1 MDIGTL
7 PSIPTTHNGYALSK
21 STNLPLEIFGA
32 IIAAPVFTE
41 GANAT
46 RTIAENTIAGTNIGS
61 PVSATDANSSDRLVY
76 TLSGTD
82 AASFAIVASN
92 GQLQTKNALD
102 HEAKDSYTVTITVS
116 DGNQSDTINVTINV
130 TDVVE
135 NKAPVFTE
143 GATATRSIA
152 ENRASGTNIGSVVTA
167 TDANPGDT
175 LSYTL
180 GGVDANSFTIIET
193 SGQLQTSAALN
204 YEDKNTYTV
213 TATVSDNK
221 GGTDSI
227 DVTINVTDV
236 NDPPRF
242 VDAPS
247 ATITIPENTGSS
259 PVPIGDFNII
269 DEDMDRLNSY
279 VAGLDG
285 ETFRYEFNTGFQ
297 VDPQTLAV
305 SYSGRGDVRIF
316 IPRDANLDFETKTSY
331 SLSLWTRDTK
341 GATGTMN
348 VTINLTDVVNEPPPP
363 PPPPTPSPNRVPYFF
378 DTTGTAREI
387 AENAG
392 PGENIGSPLG
402 IRDPDLDPLTFTL
415 GGTDAD
421 LFDIVSQGTPRQGQ
435 LRTKSV
441 LDVLPFDYETK
452 SSYSIT
458 VTASD
463 GRGGTD
469 TISVTVNIT
478 DEPEAPEFTDGDSTT
493 RTISENSAVDTN
505 IGSAVSATDQDNGDR
520 VTYTLSDTDAA
531 AFTVDNETG
540 QLKTKAA
547 LDYETTT
554 SYTVTLTATDKDDL
568 TDSITVTINVR
579 NLDERPSNN
588 APVFTEGATAT
599 RSVAENSVT
608 GTNIGTAVTA
618 TDADTGS
625 TLSYQLSGTD
635 GAAFSIDESTGQ
647 LKTNAA
653 LNYETKDAYSV
664 TITVTDGALTDTI
677 TVTINVTDANDAPV
691 FSGGT
696 STTRNVNE
704 NTDAGTNIGASVIAT
719 DTDTSETLTYTL
731 GGTDAA
737 SFDIVAPTGQLQT
750 KAALDFETKAS
761 YEVTVTVSDG
771 KGGTDSIAVT
781 INVNN
786 INENTGGPAFTER
799 PSTTRSIPENT
810 PADVNIGE
818 PLTATDIDND
828 ILRYYL
834 VGSFDYTSFSIDS
847 STGQLKT
854 KASLDREQKSSYT
867 LQVAVTDGQYFGA
880 VTVDINVTDVNEVT
894 AFTEGESTTLS
905 VAENTSAGVN
915 IGSPVTAIDQDGDA
929 LTYTLAGA
937 DAASFDIVD
946 STGQLQTKA
955 ALDFETTTSYTFTII
970 ASDGRGGASS
980 ITVTINVTDVAT
992 EANNPPEFT
1001 DGAATTRS
1009 VAENTAASENIGSA
1023 VAATDANHDILT
1035 YSLSGADAASFDI
1048 IDTTGQLLTN
1058 AALDFET
1065 RSSYNVTIT
1074 VSDSIIGGTDTI
1086 TVTIRVTDREP
1097 ENTPPV
1103 FTDGASTTRTIA
1115 EHADEDFESL
1125 LDVLFFNIGA
1135 PIAATD
1141 ADGDT
1146 LAYEIVDGPDS
1157 YFFRIDSSGQLRTSR
1172 WIDYEQTPSRSV
1184 TITVSDGNGG
1194 SDSIDV
1200 TFNVTDVN
1208 EQPYFGTENNPS
1220 YSGSTTILYARHG
1233 AGTSTNIGDPVT
1245 ASDPDANT
1253 TLTYSLSGT
1262 DVSSFTIGNTTGQL
1276 TNNSVLDVDT
1286 KASHS
1291 VVVTASDGSLSA
1303 TINVT
1308 INVVKQPDLLV
1319 SSRSAAVRD
1328 AIVNAISDVN
1338 SPNEVTATHLANIT
1352 GLNLSSRSIA
1362 SLSAGDFND
1371 LVSLESLDLSDNNL
1385 TSLPADIF
1393 DHLTRLDA
1401 LFLDY
1406 NEISSISGGIFAN
1419 NTNLEFINLRGNRLS
1434 SLPDGIF
1441 EGLSSL
1447 TGVQLSQDS
1456 GNAPDIN
1463 IGLVAVDDEDSNSQ
1477 TAKYKVTVHTGSVED
1492 LDVEVWVVQP
1502 LGGIKLYIS
1511 KHQTVRV
1518 STGSVESSEITI
1530 DRSEF
1535 PSNDSAIYLALRQNK
1550 LPPGNITYFDQNIGG
1565 FYYRANET
1573 ELLMLPANE
1582 AGAPFVDGRESVPV
1596 STELLPN
1603 FPNPFNPETWI
1614 PYQLAKPSDVSIT
1627 IYDIRGNLVRQLTL
1641 GQQKAGFYTDRAR
1654 AAHWD
1659 GRNSVGERVANGVY
1673 FYQLQ
1678 AGSVSFLRKMVILK

>member
-1 MDIGTL
+1 M
-7 PSIPTTHNGYALSK
+7 
-21 STNLPLEIFGA
+21 
-32 IIAAPVFTE
+32 
-41 GANAT
+41 
-46 RTIAENTIAGTNIGS
+46 RTS
-61 PVSATDANSSDRLVY
+61 
-76 TLSGTD
+76 
-82 AASFAIVASN
+82 
-92 GQLQTKNALD
+92 
-102 HEAKDSYTVTITVS
+102 
-116 DGNQSDTINVTINV
+116 
-130 TDVVE
+130 
-135 NKAPVFTE
+135 
-143 GATATRSIA
+143 
-152 ENRASGTNIGSVVTA
+152 
-167 TDANPGDT
+167 
-175 LSYTL
+175 
-180 GGVDANSFTIIET
+180 
-193 SGQLQTSAALN
+193 
-204 YEDKNTYTV
+204 
-213 TATVSDNK
+213 
-221 GGTDSI
+221 
-227 DVTINVTDV
+227 
-236 NDPPRF
+236 
-242 VDAPS
+242 
-247 ATITIPENTGSS
+247 
-259 PVPIGDFNII
+259 
-269 DEDMDRLNSY
+269 
-279 VAGLDG
+279 
-285 ETFRYEFNTGFQ
+285 
-297 VDPQTLAV
+297 
-305 SYSGRGDVRIF
+305 
-316 IPRDANLDFETKTSY
+316 
-331 SLSLWTRDTK
+331 
-341 GATGTMN
+341 
-348 VTINLTDVVNEPPPP
+348 
-363 PPPPTPSPNRVPYFF
+363 
-378 DTTGTAREI
+378 
-387 AENAG
+387 
-392 PGENIGSPLG
+392 
-402 IRDPDLDPLTFTL
+402 
-415 GGTDAD
+415 
-421 LFDIVSQGTPRQGQ
+421 FDIVSQGTPSQGQ
-435 LRTKSV
+435 LITKPV

-458 VTASD
+458 ATASD

-469 TISVTVNIT
+469 TISITVNIT

-520 VTYTLSDTDAA
+520 VTYTLSGADAA

-579 NLDERPSNN
+579 NLDERLSNN

-599 RSVAENSVT
+599 RSVAENLVA

-625 TLSYQLSGTD
+625 TLSYQLSGAD
-635 GAAFSIDESTGQ
+635 GAAFSIEDQTGQ
-647 LKTNAA
+647 LKTNA
-653 LNYETKDAYSV
+653 LLDYETKDAYSV

-737 SFDIVAPTGQLQT
+737 SFDIVLTSGQMKT
-750 KAALDFETKAS
+750 KAALNFETKAS

-781 INVNN
+781 INVND

-828 ILRYYL
+828 ILRYYIL
-834 VGSFDYTSFSIDS
+834 GSFDYTSFSIDS

-867 LQVAVTDGQYFGA
+867 LQVAVTDGQYFGD

-894 AFTEGESTTLS
+894 AFAEGESTTLS

-915 IGSPVTAIDQDGDA
+915 IGSPVTATDQDRDA
-929 LTYTLAGA
+929 LIYTLAGA

-955 ALDFETTTSYTFTII
+955 ALDFETTTSYTITIT
-970 ASDGRGGASS
+970 ASDGRGGTDS

-992 EANNPPEFT
+992 EANHPPEFT

-1009 VAENTAASENIGSA
+1009 VAENTAAGENIGSA
-1023 VAATDANHDILT
+1023 VAATDADHEILT

-1048 IDTTGQLLTN
+1048 IESTGQLRTN

-1086 TVTIRVTDREP
+1086 TVTIRVTDQEP

-1146 LAYEIVDGPDS
+1146 LAYEIVEGPDS
-1157 YFFRIDSSGQLRTSR
+1157 YRFRIDSSGQLRTPF
-1172 WIDYEQTPSRSV
+1172 WIDYEDTPSRSV

-1194 SDSIDV
+1194 TDSIDV
-1200 TFNVTDVN
+1200 TVNFTDVN
-1208 EQPYFGTENNPS
+1208 EQPYFGTSKTNPS
-1220 YSGSTTILYARHG
+1220 YSGSTTILYA
-1233 AGTSTNIGDPVT
+1233 TSWCRKLVQNIGDPVT

-1308 INVVKQPDLLV
+1308 INVDKTT
-1319 SSRSAAVRD
+1319 RSTCLF
-1328 AIVNAISDVN
+1328 
-1338 SPNEVTATHLANIT
+1338 P
-1352 GLNLSSRSIA
+1352 LSS
-1362 SLSAGDFND
+1362 G
-1371 LVSLESLDLSDNNL
+1371 
-1385 TSLPADIF
+1385 
-1393 DHLTRLDA
+1393 TRRDC
-1401 LFLDY
+1401 
-1406 NEISSISGGIFAN
+1406 
-1419 NTNLEFINLRGNRLS
+1419 
-1434 SLPDGIF
+1434 
-1441 EGLSSL
+1441 
-1447 TGVQLSQDS
+1447 
-1456 GNAPDIN
+1456 
-1463 IGLVAVDDEDSNSQ
+1463 
-1477 TAKYKVTVHTGSVED
+1477 
-1492 LDVEVWVVQP
+1492 
-1502 LGGIKLYIS
+1502 
-1511 KHQTVRV
+1511 
-1518 STGSVESSEITI
+1518 
-1530 DRSEF
+1530 
-1535 PSNDSAIYLALRQNK
+1535 
-1550 LPPGNITYFDQNIGG
+1550 
-1565 FYYRANET
+1565 
-1573 ELLMLPANE
+1573 
-1582 AGAPFVDGRESVPV
+1582 
-1596 STELLPN
+1596 
-1603 FPNPFNPETWI
+1603 
-1614 PYQLAKPSDVSIT
+1614 
-1627 IYDIRGNLVRQLTL
+1627 
-1641 GQQKAGFYTDRAR
+1641 
-1654 AAHWD
+1654 
-1659 GRNSVGERVANGVY
+1659 
-1673 FYQLQ
+1673 
-1678 AGSVSFLRKMVILK
+1678 

>member
-1 MDIGTL
+1 M
-7 PSIPTTHNGYALSK
+7 
-21 STNLPLEIFGA
+21 EIESL
-32 IIAAPVFTE
+32 IH
-41 GANAT
+41 
-46 RTIAENTIAGTNIGS
+46 
-61 PVSATDANSSDRLVY
+61 LV
-76 TLSGTD
+76 
-82 AASFAIVASN
+82 
-92 GQLQTKNALD
+92 
-102 HEAKDSYTVTITVS
+102 
-116 DGNQSDTINVTINV
+116 
-130 TDVVE
+130 
-135 NKAPVFTE
+135 
-143 GATATRSIA
+143 
-152 ENRASGTNIGSVVTA
+152 
-167 TDANPGDT
+167 
-175 LSYTL
+175 
-180 GGVDANSFTIIET
+180 
-193 SGQLQTSAALN
+193 
-204 YEDKNTYTV
+204 
-213 TATVSDNK
+213 
-221 GGTDSI
+221 
-227 DVTINVTDV
+227 
-236 NDPPRF
+236 
-242 VDAPS
+242 
-247 ATITIPENTGSS
+247 
-259 PVPIGDFNII
+259 
-269 DEDMDRLNSY
+269 
-279 VAGLDG
+279 
-285 ETFRYEFNTGFQ
+285 
-297 VDPQTLAV
+297 
-305 SYSGRGDVRIF
+305 
-316 IPRDANLDFETKTSY
+316 
-331 SLSLWTRDTK
+331 
-341 GATGTMN
+341 
-348 VTINLTDVVNEPPPP
+348 
-363 PPPPTPSPNRVPYFF
+363 
-378 DTTGTAREI
+378 
-387 AENAG
+387 
-392 PGENIGSPLG
+392 
-402 IRDPDLDPLTFTL
+402 
-415 GGTDAD
+415 
-421 LFDIVSQGTPRQGQ
+421 
-435 LRTKSV
+435 
-441 LDVLPFDYETK
+441 
-452 SSYSIT
+452 
-458 VTASD
+458 
-463 GRGGTD
+463 
-469 TISVTVNIT
+469 
-478 DEPEAPEFTDGDSTT
+478 
-493 RTISENSAVDTN
+493 
-505 IGSAVSATDQDNGDR
+505 
-520 VTYTLSDTDAA
+520 DTDAA

-579 NLDERPSNN
+579 NLDERLSNN

-599 RSVAENSVT
+599 RSVAENLVA

-737 SFDIVAPTGQLQT
+737 SFDIVDTTGQLQT

-867 LQVAVTDGQYFGA
+867 LQVAVTDGQYFGT

-894 AFTEGESTTLS
+894 AFAEGESTTLS

-915 IGSPVTAIDQDGDA
+915 IGSPVTATDEDGDA
-929 LTYTLAGA
+929 LIYTLAGA

-980 ITVTINVTDVAT
+980 ITVTINVTDVTT

-1001 DGAATTRS
+1001 DGASTTRS

-1023 VAATDANHDILT
+1023 VAATDTDHDILT

-1141 ADGDT
+1141 VDGDT
-1146 LAYEIVDGPDS
+1146 LAYEIVEGPDS
-1157 YFFRIDSSGQLRTSR
+1157 YRFRIDSSGQLRTPF
-1172 WIDYEQTPSRSV
+1172 WIDYEDTPSRSV

-1208 EQPYFGTENNPS
+1208 EQPYFGT
-1220 YSGSTTILYARHG
+1220 
-1233 AGTSTNIGDPVT
+1233 V
-1245 ASDPDANT
+1245 
-1253 TLTYSLSGT
+1253 
-1262 DVSSFTIGNTTGQL
+1262 
-1276 TNNSVLDVDT
+1276 
-1286 KASHS
+1286 
-1291 VVVTASDGSLSA
+1291 
-1303 TINVT
+1303 
-1308 INVVKQPDLLV
+1308 
-1319 SSRSAAVRD
+1319 
-1328 AIVNAISDVN
+1328 
-1338 SPNEVTATHLANIT
+1338 
-1352 GLNLSSRSIA
+1352 
-1362 SLSAGDFND
+1362 
-1371 LVSLESLDLSDNNL
+1371 
-1385 TSLPADIF
+1385 
-1393 DHLTRLDA
+1393 
-1401 LFLDY
+1401 
-1406 NEISSISGGIFAN
+1406 
-1419 NTNLEFINLRGNRLS
+1419 
-1434 SLPDGIF
+1434 
-1441 EGLSSL
+1441 
-1447 TGVQLSQDS
+1447 
-1456 GNAPDIN
+1456 
-1463 IGLVAVDDEDSNSQ
+1463 
-1477 TAKYKVTVHTGSVED
+1477 
-1492 LDVEVWVVQP
+1492 
-1502 LGGIKLYIS
+1502 
-1511 KHQTVRV
+1511 
-1518 STGSVESSEITI
+1518 
-1530 DRSEF
+1530 
-1535 PSNDSAIYLALRQNK
+1535 
-1550 LPPGNITYFDQNIGG
+1550 
-1565 FYYRANET
+1565 
-1573 ELLMLPANE
+1573 
-1582 AGAPFVDGRESVPV
+1582 
-1596 STELLPN
+1596 
-1603 FPNPFNPETWI
+1603 
-1614 PYQLAKPSDVSIT
+1614 
-1627 IYDIRGNLVRQLTL
+1627 
-1641 GQQKAGFYTDRAR
+1641 
-1654 AAHWD
+1654 
-1659 GRNSVGERVANGVY
+1659 
-1673 FYQLQ
+1673 
-1678 AGSVSFLRKMVILK
+1678 